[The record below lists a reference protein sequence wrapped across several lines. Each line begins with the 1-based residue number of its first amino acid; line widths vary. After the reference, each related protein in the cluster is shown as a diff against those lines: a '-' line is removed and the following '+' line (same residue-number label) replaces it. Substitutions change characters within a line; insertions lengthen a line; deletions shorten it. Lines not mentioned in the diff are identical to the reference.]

1 MKSPDPRA
9 LLESLELQHQALS
22 VALARLAALE
32 QPRRVVVAPIEKR
45 RRYSRPAPLPA
56 TAAPGAWWPREE
68 VKAAPLRPGPGL
80 PACSLAGQPLPVVL
94 YDLCGLDE
102 AGIESAVVAVENAQR
117 SLRSFA
123 PVFLTD
129 NPAFGSFRKRRY
141 SFEYL
146 PAAAKLAPQRV
157 GAADHGADFARF
169 VEAKWAPAHRVR
181 LGTAAFGA
189 LAQESAGLEVVAFP
203 DYSAKNPYQRL
214 AYAGLGS
221 ASLRYA
227 PLSQAVAQAAEGRPT
242 LFHLHWEDALYR
254 NLRREAWPAAQ
265 AAVLAELDLLKRHG
279 GRFLWTVHNLEPHD
293 LDGAAAKRF
302 MTGLAERADAIHLHS
317 DWCARQAIEHF
328 GADASKLHVVAHPS
342 YHGLYPAGPDR
353 ASARAALNLPAEGRV
368 VLMFGNM
375 RGYKGFEEA
384 VEALVASDANLHLVI
399 AGRAG
404 PYDPV
409 ADVAHPRITILK
421 GYVEDDDVARLFAAA
436 DFALFPYRRIS
447 TSGALLLS
455 LTYGVPVIA
464 PRIPALADLLQD
476 GREGLVF
483 DPADPAGLT
492 RALGEAA
499 VLPEAKRLAMGRAA
513 LARALAH
520 PPAAFS
526 GAMARLI
533 EGFAPA
539 SAKPVAA
546 PVQAPA
552 KGERPAAERPAKAAR
567 TRRRRAA

>member
-1 MKSPDPRA
+1 MRASATCWPATRGASRCRTAPPPPPACSKPWFEGDPAMKAPDPRA
-9 LLESLELQHQALS
+9 LLETLELQHQALA
-22 VALARLAALE
+22 VALDRLAKLE
-32 QPRRVVVAPIEKR
+32 GAQGARRVAVAPLAER
-45 RRYSRPAPLPA
+45 RRYRKPAPLPA
-56 TAAPGAWWPREE
+56 AAAPGAWWPREE
-68 VKAAPLRPGPGL
+68 PKAAALRPGPGL
-80 PACSLAGQPLPVVL
+80 PACSLAGLPLPVVL
-94 YDLCGLDE
+94 YDVCGLDE
-102 AGIESAVVAVENAQR
+102 AGIESAVAAVEAMQR
-117 SLRSFA
+117 SLRSFV

-129 NPAFGSFRKRRY
+129 CAAFGSFRRRRY

-146 PAAAKLAPQRV
+146 PTADKLAPQRV
-157 GAADHGADFARF
+157 GAAEHGAAFAAF
-169 VEAKWAPAHRVR
+169 VAAKWAPVRTIR

-189 LAQESAGLEVVAFP
+189 LAPAEAGLEVVAFP

-214 AYAGLGS
+214 AYADLGA

-227 PLSQAVAQAAEGRPT
+227 PLSQAVARAAEGRPT

-254 NLRREAWPAAQ
+254 NLRRETWPAAQ
-265 AAVLAELDLLKRHG
+265 AAVLAELDALKRHG

-293 LDGAAAKRF
+293 LDGSGAKRF
-302 MTGLAERADAIHLHS
+302 MAGLAQRADAIHLHS
-317 DWCARQAIEHF
+317 DWCARQAIEHL
-328 GADASKLHVVAHPS
+328 GADAAKLQVIAHPS
-342 YHGLYPAGPDR
+342 YQGLYPAGPDR

-384 VEALVASDANLHLVI
+384 VEALIASDADLHLVI

-421 GYVEDDDVARLFAAA
+421 GYVEDEDVARLFAAA

-447 TSGALLLS
+447 TSGALLLA

-483 DPADPAGLT
+483 DPSDSS
-492 RALGEAA
+492 ALGEAFREA
-499 VLPEAKRLAMGRAA
+499 AALPEARRQAMGRAA
-513 LARALAH
+513 RW
-520 PPAAFS
+520 
-526 GAMARLI
+526 R
-533 EGFAPA
+533 
-539 SAKPVAA
+539 
-546 PVQAPA
+546 
-552 KGERPAAERPAKAAR
+552 RPWR
-567 TRRRRAA
+567 TRRRPSAPPWGA